1 MIDFANGIISIN
13 KDRRKVI
20 SNENLIN
27 PAMARPFFGNPEKA
41 DIVILKSILKKIL
54 IVIILIFLMIQL

>member
-27 PAMARPFFGNPEKA
+27 PAMARPFFGNPEKQ
-41 DIVILKSILKKIL
+41 ISLY
-54 IVIILIFLMIQL
+54 